1 MACDGKIQ
9 NREGKWKKKC
19 VALLW
24 DLRSWL
30 VDKWESID
38 SIHKHIFLFTYI
50 LQHTHSVFRRKMR
63 QRSHKKGYIDRRFYR
78 VPKQQ
83 IGMYSLYALCTNP
96 LYSYFMQKKQHTQ
109 THAYTATKKQKHTHT
124 PRRYGTR
131 ITHRITF
138 MKHFNAHSPSF
149 AHSTRDPDR
158 TKIVWRY
165 RRMLFVCM
173 CLVYA
178 CGCVE
183 FLFFLFFF
191 IFTPEFQ

>member
-50 LQHTHSVFRRKMR
+50 LQHTHTPFFGGKCGKEVIK
-63 QRSHKKGYIDRRFYR
+63 R
-78 VPKQQ
+78 VISTVGFTVCQSNKLECTRC
-83 IGMYSLYALCTNP
+83 MLYAQIHFTHILCRKN
-96 LYSYFMQKKQHTQ
+96 SAHKHTHIQ
-109 THAYTATKKQKHTHT
+109 RLRNKNTHT

-158 TKIVWRY
+158 TK
-165 RRMLFVCM
+165 
-173 CLVYA
+173 
-178 CGCVE
+178 
-183 FLFFLFFF
+183 
-191 IFTPEFQ
+191 